1 MEKIGYK
8 IKQLRETNNL
18 SREYIAEQ
26 MGISDRTYSKIENNE
41 RDPTFEELESISQL
55 FKIDTKDLL
64 YGTPKI
70 VFENKDS
77 VSIQNQGT
85 IVNHNSNEI
94 NAVYIKH
101 LESEIEYLKSLLEK
115 SKTIM

>member
-85 IVNHNSNEI
+85 IVHQGNNDVNSAYI
-94 NAVYIKH
+94 NH
-101 LESEIEYLKSLLEK
+101 LEKEIEYLKSQLEK
-115 SKTIM
+115 NK